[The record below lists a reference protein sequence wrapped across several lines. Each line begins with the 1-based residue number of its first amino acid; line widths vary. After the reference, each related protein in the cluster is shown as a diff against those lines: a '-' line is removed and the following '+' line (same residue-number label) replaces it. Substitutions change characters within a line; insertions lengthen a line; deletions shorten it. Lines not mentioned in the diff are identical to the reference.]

1 MKKIVR
7 QNKKGWYKIET
18 EIETKDV
25 LFLLFWVVV
34 FGIAIFREV
43 FL

>member
-34 FGIAIFREV
+34 FGIAIFSEV